1 MKPFFVLFTLAAGL
15 SATAQTPASP
25 AKIYGKLFHDVQMAP
40 VFPDQKTF
48 PDAVPKKA
56 PADIVA
62 DYQKTTSNPAIRFA
76 LDLFVSENFEVPKE
90 PQINYIRQETDI
102 VAHIKNCWGVLRREA
117 EKPVEGSSLL
127 PLPHPYIVPGG
138 RWRELDYST
147 AYFAM
152 LGLKESGHA
161 DMIENMVKNFAAEAD
176 SLGYIPAGN
185 RSYLLGRPGPPYFA
199 LMIEL
204 LASVKGDNAYQTFL
218 PQLEKEYA
226 YWMEGAAACKP
237 GQAAKRLVK
246 LADGTLLNRYWDD
259 NNTPRAEQYRNDV
272 ETAQKAGNKPLLYQQ
287 LRSAAASGWEP
298 SGRWR
303 ADEKNAA
310 STIALSVIPI
320 DLNCLLY
327 KLEQVIARAKQA
339 QGQDSAAAAFHKK
352 ADRRAFAI
360 DKYCWNK
367 AINFYTDYNFL
378 SRKQLNR
385 ITPAGIYPFCVYET
399 KLDYMSLLARRVA
412 TVIKTK
418 LLKNGGIQSSDRSTG
433 LDRDAPYGVAPLQWM
448 AVYGLDRCGQKEL
461 AREIGQRWIKL
472 STDVFKRSGKLLDK
486 YNVADTGVETNKGEG
501 ISNYGFSYTN
511 GVLLQLLA
519 IYGLPKG

>member
-1 MKPFFVLFTLAAGL
+1 
-15 SATAQTPASP
+15 
-25 AKIYGKLFHDVQMAP
+25 
-40 VFPDQKTF
+40 
-48 PDAVPKKA
+48 
-56 PADIVA
+56 
-62 DYQKTTSNPAIRFA
+62 
-76 LDLFVSENFEVPKE
+76 
-90 PQINYIRQETDI
+90 
-102 VAHIKNCWGVLRREA
+102 
-117 EKPVEGSSLL
+117 
-127 PLPHPYIVPGG
+127 
-138 RWRELDYST
+138 
-147 AYFAM
+147 
-152 LGLKESGHA
+152 
-161 DMIENMVKNFAAEAD
+161 
-176 SLGYIPAGN
+176 
-185 RSYLLGRPGPPYFA
+185 
-199 LMIEL
+199 
-204 LASVKGDNAYQTFL
+204 
-218 PQLEKEYA
+218 
-226 YWMEGAAACKP
+226 
-237 GQAAKRLVK
+237 LVK

-310 STIALSVIPI
+310 STIALSVIPV

-339 QGQDSAAAAFHKK
+339 QGQDSAAAAFRKK
-352 ADRRAFAI
+352 AERRAFAI

-367 AINFYTDYNFL
+367 TVNFYTDYNFQ
-378 SRKQLNR
+378 SRQQLNL

-412 TVIKTK
+412 VVIKTK

-472 STDVFKRSGKLLDK
+472 NTDIFKRSGKLLDK
-486 YNVADTGVETNKGEG
+486 YNVADTSIETNKGEG
-501 ISNYGFSYTN
+501 LSNYGFSYTN

-519 IYGLPKG
+519 IYGLPKS